1 MLNKILIIGISI
13 LIFANVGYSQ
23 ELTTNSANFDDPR
36 STFANTSLIGLKVS
50 PEITVGYERFYY
62 NISNDDLHN
71 AFLNFVLPI
80 KNIVSIGLKTQYF
93 NSYLYQQGL
102 YSMAISKTFFHD
114 RVGIGAD
121 IGFLNISYDQS
132 DFKLDDLNDPVFAN
146 KTSKTSADFKSK
158 KRRGLSSPSVVAGY
172 HYDLIKNMITMGRA
186 IEIISQSIIR
196 AERMGPCKLAIFS
209 SEFLANLNS
218 LSNQLINP

>member
-1 MLNKILIIGISI
+1 MLLKCATLYTIL
-13 LIFANVGYSQ
+13 L
-23 ELTTNSANFDDPR
+23 LCH
-36 STFANTSLIGLKVS
+36 
-50 PEITVGYERFYY
+50 FYKKK
-62 NISNDDLHN
+62 
-71 AFLNFVLPI
+71 FVLTLYLP
-80 KNIVSIGLKTQYF
+80 GLSTNVLSPGKY
-93 NSYLYQQGL
+93 
-102 YSMAISKTFFHD
+102 
-114 RVGIGAD
+114 
-121 IGFLNISYDQS
+121 
-132 DFKLDDLNDPVFAN
+132 
-146 KTSKTSADFKSK
+146 KSTNQCLILRKGKPAQVRLLLILSQK

>member
-146 KTSKTSADFKSK
+146 KTSKTSADFGVGCFV
-158 KRRGLSSPSVVAGY
+158 RPLNNLYLGF
-172 HYDLIKNMITMGRA
+172 
-186 IEIISQSIIR
+186 SI
-196 AERMGPCKLAIFS
+196 
-209 SEFLANLNS
+209 NHLNEP
-218 LSNQLINP
+218 NKCQ

>member
-1 MLNKILIIGISI
+1 MLN
-13 LIFANVGYSQ
+13 
-23 ELTTNSANFDDPR
+23 
-36 STFANTSLIGLKVS
+36 
-50 PEITVGYERFYY
+50 
-62 NISNDDLHN
+62 
-71 AFLNFVLPI
+71 
-80 KNIVSIGLKTQYF
+80 
-93 NSYLYQQGL
+93 
-102 YSMAISKTFFHD
+102 
-114 RVGIGAD
+114 
-121 IGFLNISYDQS
+121 
-132 DFKLDDLNDPVFAN
+132 FKKR
-146 KTSKTSADFKSK
+146 KTSASPTSADFKSK